1 MDFTCSNK
9 EYLKNIL
16 GDILRTYKDGCIY
29 RISYEEIKQEKTLK
43 QLGFIFGGLI
53 KAINRFFENLGYS
66 YEPSM
71 IKDWLYAECGLNQSL
86 TLPNG
91 KHVTYLKTLSSMT
104 KAEAAK
110 FIEDIISF
118 IDTSNIFENFILPP
132 ELRYSWT
139 HNIDKD
145 KLALMKAAAINNF
158 DSSYLL
164 HQSKLTCIKCGARG
178 GMVYHLKRPYTKD
191 YLTLPLCA
199 KCYDDV
205 NTRGESYL
213 QSDIKAVLNGLS
225 LEDFCLLAYHYYR
238 KSFSYS
244 GTP

>member
-16 GDILRTYKDGCIY
+16 GDIQRQYKDGAIY
-29 RISYEEIKQEKTLK
+29 RISYEEVKQEKTLK

-53 KAINRFFENLGYS
+53 KALIRFFSNLGYN
-66 YEPSM
+66 YEAYM
-71 IKDWLYAECGLNQSL
+71 LKDWLYSECGLEQHI

-91 KHVTYLKTLSSMT
+91 QDVTYLKTLSSMT
-104 KAEAAK
+104 KAEAAQ
-110 FIEDIISF
+110 FIEDVIAF
-118 IDTSNIFENFILPP
+118 IDSSPIFEDFVLPP

-139 HNIDKD
+139 HNINKE
-145 KLALMKAAAINNF
+145 KLAVIKAANINNF
-158 DSSYLL
+158 DSNYLL

-178 GMVYHLKRPYTKD
+178 GMVYHLKELYTKD

-213 QSDIKAVLNGLS
+213 QDDIKSVLNGLS
-225 LEDFCLLAYHYYR
+225 LKDFCLLAYYYYR
-238 KSFSYS
+238 KTMS
-244 GTP
+244 

>member
-16 GDILRTYKDGCIY
+16 GDIQRQYKDGAIY

-53 KAINRFFENLGYS
+53 KALIRFFNNLGYN
-66 YEPSM
+66 YEAYM
-71 IKDWLYAECGLNQSL
+71 LKDWLYAECGLVQNI

-91 KHVTYLKTLSSMT
+91 QDITYLKTLSSMT
-104 KAEAAK
+104 KAEAAQ
-110 FIEDIISF
+110 FIEDIIMF
-118 IDTSNIFENFILPP
+118 IDSSPIFDGFVLPP

-139 HNIDKD
+139 HNIDKA
-145 KLALMKAAAINNF
+145 KLEAIKTADINNF
-158 DSSYLL
+158 DSNYLL
-164 HQSKLTCIKCGARG
+164 HQSKQTCIKCGARG
-178 GMVYHLKRPYTKD
+178 GMVYHLKQTYTKD

-199 KCYDDV
+199 KCYDNV

-213 QSDIKAVLNGLS
+213 QDDIKSVLNGLS
-225 LEDFCLLAYHYYR
+225 LKDFCLLAYFYYR
-238 KSFSYS
+238 KTMS
-244 GTP
+244 

>member
-1 MDFTCSNK
+1 MSKVVTSLSEIEMADYDYIVIGSDQVWNENITKENFDDF
-9 EYLKNIL
+9 
-16 GDILRTYKDGCIY
+16 
-29 RISYEEIKQEKTLK
+29 
-43 QLGFIFGGLI
+43 F
-53 KAINRFFENLGYS
+53 
-66 YEPSM
+66 
-71 IKDWLYAECGLNQSL
+71 
-86 TLPNG
+86 LPF
-91 KHVTYLKTLSSMT
+91 KT
-104 KAEAAK
+104 KAK
-110 FIEDIISF
+110 KISLASSF
-118 IDTSNIFENFILPP
+118 GIDTFDDIPN
-132 ELRYSWT
+132 
-139 HNIDKD
+139 D
-145 KLALMKAAAINNF
+145 KLAFMKAAEINNF
-158 DSSYLL
+158 DSGYLL

-178 GMVYHLKRPYTKD
+178 GMVYHLKKLYTKD